1 VSQVLIGE
9 GKSFA
14 KLLSN
19 SVLPTNSRKHKRNV
33 LDCRFLFSVATSSP
47 FDGKKY
53 AAATVH
59 TVASR
64 DTCSPSRRKRQYFSL
79 RQQLYHSFEL
89 TTELNLYWVCQN
101 YFPGFD
107 LWNQ

>member
-1 VSQVLIGE
+1 VSQVLTGE

-14 KLLSN
+14 KLLSI
-19 SVLPTNSRKHKRNV
+19 SLLPTNSCKHKRKV

-59 TVASR
+59 TVAGR
-64 DTCSPSRRKRQYFSL
+64 DTCSPSRRKTQHFSL

-89 TTELNLYWVCQN
+89 TAELYVYWVCQN
-101 YFPGFD
+101 YFAGID